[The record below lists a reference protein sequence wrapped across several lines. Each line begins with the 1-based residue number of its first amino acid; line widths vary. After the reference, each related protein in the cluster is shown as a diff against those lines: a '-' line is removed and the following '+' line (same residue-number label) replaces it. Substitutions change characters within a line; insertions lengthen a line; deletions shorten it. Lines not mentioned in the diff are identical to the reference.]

1 MHAFFGDRAETAPG
15 RWAERVV
22 EDVVDDGMEAVA
34 APVLGAV
41 EAGGGGGYVFVAD
54 GAGETIFAPRQ
65 LIYHFNGKKD

>member
-1 MHAFFGDRAETAPG
+1 
-15 RWAERVV
+15 
-22 EDVVDDGMEAVA
+22 MEAVA

-41 EAGGGGGYVFVAD
+41 EAGGVAD